1 MTNLTSFSQKT
12 IELEYFLDPNQP
24 KFLLFGPYFGHGPP
38 MVTIHDWPP
47 PYATPTTRPRAL
59 TQLGLRGPHDLAG
72 LLPDGLT
79 VLLQLVEPFSPPRA
93 GLDLQELTAFQ
104 KGLEVLVILQPWE
117 SQYW

>member
-1 MTNLTSFSQKT
+1 MTNLTSFSQQT
-12 IELEYFLDPNQP
+12 TELEYFLDPKQP

-38 MVTIHDWPP
+38 VVTIHDRPP
-47 PYATPTTRPRAL
+47 PCTTAAIRPGTL

-72 LLPDGLT
+72 LLPDGFA

-93 GLDLQELTAFQ
+93 GLDLQELAAFQ

-117 SQYW
+117 SQCW